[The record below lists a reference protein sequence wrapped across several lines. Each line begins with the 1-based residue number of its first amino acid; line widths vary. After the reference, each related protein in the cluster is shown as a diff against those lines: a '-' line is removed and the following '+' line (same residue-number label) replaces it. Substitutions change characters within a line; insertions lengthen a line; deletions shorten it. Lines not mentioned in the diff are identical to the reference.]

1 MVEDEQLT
9 QTQQQDE
16 QIENA
21 ILDGTKDV
29 AQNTIEKTADAT
41 KQAIDKATRQARD
54 AAKQA
59 TKQAARMAVKAIG
72 HAIVSLIS
80 TLLPYIAAL
89 AVVVALFAGIV
100 YFLEIETAKDTT
112 KNIYDSM
119 GIVETEGDIADIVE
133 IVSDSDGYHLEFI
146 EGFDDKLEEAIKNL
160 NKENKSINL
169 SDKETLKKFIMAEA
183 KTKFPYLQGE
193 EDGTDKFQGSI
204 IIKRY
209 TPDKNIGELGEAS
222 SREPVTLKY
231 VDEETFQSYINS
243 ADSKAL
249 DVYTLDE
256 NKNLLTA
263 TWSYS
268 GDSGTTMQSNSPM
281 DYRSATARY
290 TMPFEYPLFFLIDS
304 DCPEFC
310 IKLAELA
317 MNSTMEIAII
327 DNVTDTKTVT
337 TVVTTTNETT
347 DIYDVKNGRPTFNK
361 SETTTTTE
369 TSSTEVITESVYT
382 SIQVANVE
390 SWATKKD
397 CEIKLNSTSQAGTPV
412 TTNSSSPGIS
422 QQLVTNTSTKREYV
436 TTGQSIATTIKTETY
451 QNNYDVTDSEV
462 EENTEN
468 FEKIYKEYEDTLRNN
483 MIPDWLFE
491 IMEEN
496 PKTVN
501 MIDLTKYLLY
511 KATGKDYGVKNFE
524 DIDFSAYLELEDVG
538 MYSSTVSI
546 YGISITR
553 EEFISAVQNYNGSS
567 AFKTRMVPYAGDF
580 YDVCKKY
587 NINPTYVF
595 AHACL
600 ETGYGSYLINTN
612 NYFGMNAYNDNLGAA
627 SGYATPADSVKDYCE
642 WVVRNSKPGTSD
654 YEANNKRGAEFA
666 AILSTF
672 SGTPD
677 TNIYVL
683 FSRYAVLDAYHGGAC
698 DANWF
703 YRGIGKQQC
712 NHANGTPTT
721 LEEYAEYS
729 EYTTNQR
736 IDIAK
741 NIFGDKAFPRIEYG
755 GVNTS
760 NVYFNVNLYN
770 SDGSVN
776 KSAINELNNKVM
788 SFAYSGQRYNIP
800 GINPLQCTW
809 WANGRASQFLA
820 QYGTKYKEY
829 PTRYG
834 NGGDYWGINM
844 SNNYFEYGSE
854 PRPNSL
860 LCYAGSSTMSGYGH
874 VTYVEAVDYI
884 NKKIYISHCSS
895 GERCNGV
902 TELEWDGRLWGDLPQ
917 GYIYL
922 APKSAGGAESSVSG
936 SGYSKTFTSS
946 VGRTYKLY
954 CQDNYP
960 NVTYY
965 NGSNVSQAGCG
976 PTSAAIILSGY
987 GKNDTPATIAQSY
1000 DAAGRWGKDGECKFF
1015 IDRGLN
1021 AYNEGVNWEK
1031 AISHLKSGNP
1041 MVASISTSRTYKR
1054 VKLGDYAYEEHFVTF
1069 LGIDGDKIYIGD
1081 PKKTTR
1087 GGWYKISYLQE
1098 QGGFAQF
1105 FYVSK

>member
-59 TKQAARMAVKAIG
+59 TKKAARMAVKAIG
-72 HAIVSLIS
+72 QAIVSLIS
-80 TLLPYIAAL
+80 ALLPYIAAL

-310 IKLAELA
+310 VRLAELA

-337 TVVTTTNETT
+337 TVVTTTNETK
-347 DIYDVKNGRPTFNK
+347 DIYDIKNGRQTFNK
-361 SETTTTTE
+361 SVTTTSPPE

-397 CEIKLNSTSQAGTPV
+397 CEIKLNSTSQAGTPI
-412 TTNSSSPGIS
+412 TTYDTIPVRTHA
-422 QQLVTNTSTKREYV
+422 LVTETPTKKENVSTS
-436 TTGQSIATTIKTETY
+436 QSIATTITTETY
-451 QNNYDVTDSEV
+451 QNSYDVTDSEV

-524 DIDFSAYLELEDVG
+524 DIDFSAYLELENVG
-538 MYSSTVSI
+538 CISSTISPF
-546 YGISITR
+546 GISLTR
-553 EEFISAVQNYNGSS
+553 EEFIKAVESYKAGNSDYYQ
-567 AFKTRMVPYAGDF
+567 RMVLYAADF
-580 YDVCKKY
+580 YDVCKQY
-587 NINPTYVF
+587 NINPAFAF

-600 ETGYGSYLINTN
+600 ETGYGSSAICKDKN
-612 NYFGMNAYNDNLGAA
+612 NYFGMGAYNGSAYSSAA
-627 SGYATPADSVKDYCE
+627 SYSSPKESIKAYCE
-642 WVVRNSKPGTSD
+642 WVKNNSTPGQGNYNMEND
-654 YEANNKRGAEFA
+654 RGAEFA
-666 AILSTF
+666 TVNPLFA
-672 SGTPD
+672 GTPSN
-677 TNIYVL
+677 NIYVL
-683 FSRYAVLDAYHGGAC
+683 YSCYAVIDNYDSH
-698 DANWF
+698 
-703 YRGIGKQQC
+703 
-712 NHANGTPTT
+712 TV
-721 LEEYAEYS
+721 AERAAYS
-729 EYTTNQR
+729 EETTNQR
-736 IDIAK
+736 IEIAK
-741 NIFGDKAFPRIEYG
+741 TIFGSNAFPI
-755 GVNTS
+755 V
-760 NVYFNVNLYN
+760 
-770 SDGSVN
+770 
-776 KSAINELNNKVM
+776 
-788 SFAYSGQRYNIP
+788 
-800 GINPLQCTW
+800 
-809 WANGRASQFLA
+809 
-820 QYGTKYKEY
+820 
-829 PTRYG
+829 
-834 NGGDYWGINM
+834 
-844 SNNYFEYGSE
+844 
-854 PRPNSL
+854 
-860 LCYAGSSTMSGYGH
+860 
-874 VTYVEAVDYI
+874 
-884 NKKIYISHCSS
+884 
-895 GERCNGV
+895 
-902 TELEWDGRLWGDLPQ
+902 
-917 GYIYL
+917 
-922 APKSAGGAESSVSG
+922 ESSVSG
-936 SGYSKTFTSS
+936 NILSEAEKIMQYMIDKKYAYVQGNYVPLETNESKKGYQVDCSSFVCWVLYRCGYTDASSGGWQLNTDSLPPYLEKKGFKKITSLGSMEAGDIVFFPGHVQIYAGKNSSGTRQYVNAGNAPRDNSSIYQTYEPSFLYAYRAPSVSKGNETNESGNGYTK
-946 VGRTYKLY
+946 VYNAGNKKYKLFE
-954 CQDNYP
+954 QWA
-960 NVTYY
+960 
-965 NGSNVSQAGCG
+965 SNWANNMYAGWGTMQNKGCG
-976 PTSAAIILSGY
+976 PSAAAIILSGY
-987 GKNDTPATIAQSY
+987 GVNCTPMTIVNDCVSITNQY
-1000 DAAGRWGKDGECKFF
+1000 GAGTTEAVRGYLQKY
-1015 IDRGLN
+1015 GLN
-1021 AYNEGVNWEK
+1021 VTMKGLYGTNINSSQKNEILN
-1031 AISHLKSGNP
+1031 HLKQGKPVLVLMRGNLTL
-1041 MVASISTSRTYKR
+1041 SNGGSYNYDGHYIT
-1054 VKLGDYAYEEHFVTF
+1054 L
-1069 LGIDGDKIYIGD
+1069 LGINEKNEVYVGD
-1081 PKKTTR
+1081 PGSWTTDGYTTLDR
-1087 GGWYKISYLQE
+1087 ISNLQVYYLINN
-1098 QGGFAQF
+1098 
-1105 FYVSK
+1105 

>member
-1 MVEDEQLT
+1 MVEDDQLT

-59 TKQAARMAVKAIG
+59 TKKAARMAVKAIG
-72 HAIVSLIS
+72 QAIVSLIS
-80 TLLPYIAAL
+80 ALLPYIAAL

-183 KTKFPYLQGE
+183 KTQFPYLQGE
-193 EDGTDKFQGSI
+193 EEGTDKFQGSI

-310 IKLAELA
+310 VRLAELA

-337 TVVTTTNETT
+337 TVVTTTNETK
-347 DIYDVKNGRPTFNK
+347 DIYDIKNGRQTFNK
-361 SETTTTTE
+361 SVTTTSPPE

-390 SWATKKD
+390 SWAKKKD

-412 TTNSSSPGIS
+412 TTYDTIPVRTHA
-422 QQLVTNTSTKREYV
+422 LVTETPTKKENVSTS
-436 TTGQSIATTIKTETY
+436 QSIATTITTETY
-451 QNNYDVTDSEV
+451 QNSYDVTDSEV

-524 DIDFSAYLELEDVG
+524 DIDFSELLGFDNVNGYNGNDIMFDFIASWENSALYEYMKSDSTAGYNSTPYIYKCVTEDKKYYKCVEDIGMYNGTRNFGFGVCHYNPNDVG
-538 MYSSTVSI
+538 LMKQELYSEEGINISESKYLQEGTELDVEIVDRIKKKIIDQKRTEITNLTQGLDLAENQINALIDLSYQRGNINGFVSAYKI
-546 YGISITR
+546 YGNTEQLRNNFSFNDPNSRRTEARWQLFHKGVYQLGTGEIVDPNSYVGGTGG
-553 EEFISAVQNYNGSS
+553 EE
-567 AFKTRMVPYAGDF
+567 K
-580 YDVCKKY
+580 
-587 NINPTYVF
+587 
-595 AHACL
+595 
-600 ETGYGSYLINTN
+600 
-612 NYFGMNAYNDNLGAA
+612 
-627 SGYATPADSVKDYCE
+627 
-642 WVVRNSKPGTSD
+642 
-654 YEANNKRGAEFA
+654 
-666 AILSTF
+666 LST
-672 SGTPD
+672 
-677 TNIYVL
+677 
-683 FSRYAVLDAYHGGAC
+683 
-698 DANWF
+698 
-703 YRGIGKQQC
+703 Q
-712 NHANGTPTT
+712 
-721 LEEYAEYS
+721 
-729 EYTTNQR
+729 
-736 IDIAK
+736 
-741 NIFGDKAFPRIEYG
+741 
-755 GVNTS
+755 
-760 NVYFNVNLYN
+760 
-770 SDGSVN
+770 
-776 KSAINELNNKVM
+776 
-788 SFAYSGQRYNIP
+788 P
-800 GINPLQCTW
+800 GI
-809 WANGRASQFLA
+809 
-820 QYGTKYKEY
+820 K
-829 PTRYG
+829 
-834 NGGDYWGINM
+834 
-844 SNNYFEYGSE
+844 
-854 PRPNSL
+854 
-860 LCYAGSSTMSGYGH
+860 GY
-874 VTYVEAVDYI
+874 
-884 NKKIYISHCSS
+884 
-895 GERCNGV
+895 
-902 TELEWDGRLWGDLPQ
+902 
-917 GYIYL
+917 
-922 APKSAGGAESSVSG
+922 
-936 SGYSKTFTSS
+936 FTSQCS
-946 VGRTYKLY
+946 GRTYTEYYQNDGAAWHWEYGCWVSSQATIMSGFGSKYTPNQLPGFFGSAQQY
-954 CQDNYP
+954 TWQTYGNCQYERVYNVNGNDIKNYLLRGHAIHIRCEGR
-960 NVTYY
+960 TLITD
-965 NGSNVSQAGCG
+965 NGSHYFNGHSMV
-976 PTSAAIILSGY
+976 LLDY
-987 GKNDTPATIAQSY
+987 KNEN
-1000 DAAGRWGKDGECKFF
+1000 GKDKVYLF
-1015 IDRGLN
+1015 D
-1021 AYNEGVNWEK
+1021 
-1031 AISHLKSGNP
+1031 P
-1041 MVASISTSRTYKR
+1041 YK
-1054 VKLGDYAYEEHFVTF
+1054 
-1069 LGIDGDKIYIGD
+1069 GD
-1081 PKKTTR
+1081 PTY
-1087 GGWYKISYLQE
+1087 GWTDLNTLASCLTWYEHVWQ
-1098 QGGFAQF
+1098 
-1105 FYVSK
+1105 

>member
-41 KQAIDKATRQARD
+41 KQAIDKATRQARE

-59 TKQAARMAVKAIG
+59 TKKAARMAVKAIG
-72 HAIVSLIS
+72 QAIVSLIS
-80 TLLPYIAAL
+80 ALLPYIAAL
-89 AVVVALFAGIV
+89 AVIVALFAGIV

-310 IKLAELA
+310 VRLAELA

-327 DNVTDTKTVT
+327 DNVTDTKTIT
-337 TVVTTTNETT
+337 TVVTTTNETK

-436 TTGQSIATTIKTETY
+436 TTGQSIATTITTETY
-451 QNNYDVTDSEV
+451 QNSYDVTDSEV

-524 DIDFSAYLELEDVG
+524 DIDFSALLSLGDIG
-538 MYSSTVSI
+538 STSGSI
-546 YGISITR
+546 SVYGISLSREDFITG
-553 EEFISAVQNYNGSS
+553 VQNSRCTQVMKDN
-567 AFKTRMVPYAGDF
+567 AGGF
-580 YDVCKKY
+580 YDICKEY
-587 NINPTYVF
+587 NINPAYAF
-595 AHACL
+595 GHACV
-600 ETGYGSYLINTN
+600 ETGYGTSSICKTKN
-612 NYFGMNAYNDNLGAA
+612 NYFGMAAYNDSPGA
-627 SGYATPADSVKDYCE
+627 SATAYGSILDSVRGYCE
-642 WVVRNSKPGTSD
+642 WVKLHSTPGTSEYTAD
-654 YEANNKRGAEFA
+654 NQRGTEFA
-666 AILSTF
+666 AVNPVF
-672 SGTPD
+672 AGTPSD
-677 TNIYVL
+677 NIYVL
-683 FSRYAVLDAYHGGAC
+683 FSRYAVLDSTHHGGTAF
-698 DANWF
+698 DAN
-703 YRGIGKQQC
+703 YMYKALGKGNC
-712 NHANGTPTT
+712 GHADGTPTT
-721 LEEYAEYS
+721 TLEYS
-729 EYTTNQR
+729 EWAEYTTNER
-736 IDIAK
+736 IRIARE
-741 NIFGDKAFPRIEYG
+741 IFGTKAFPVVESSTAGDIVNVAKDMMQYMIDNKYNYVQGNYVPLETNESKFGHRVDCSSYVCWVLYRCGYTDASSG
-755 GVNTS
+755 GWQLNTDS
-760 NVYFNVNLYN
+760 LPPYLTKKGFKKITSLSELQPGDIVFFPGHVQIYAGKNSSGVRQYFNAGNAPADNSSVYQTYEPSGFLYAYRMP
-770 SDGSVN
+770 SSVN
-776 KSAINELNNKVM
+776 GNKI
-788 SFAYSGQRYNIP
+788 SSSGDGYTDIYSVGGRKYKLFEQWKGSYAYNI
-800 GINPLQCTW
+800 
-809 WANGRASQFLA
+809 
-820 QYGTKYKEY
+820 YGTRTISEY
-829 PTRYG
+829 
-834 NGGDYWGINM
+834 
-844 SNNYFEYGSE
+844 
-854 PRPNSL
+854 
-860 LCYAGSSTMSGYGH
+860 
-874 VTYVEAVDYI
+874 
-884 NKKIYISHCSS
+884 
-895 GERCNGV
+895 
-902 TELEWDGRLWGDLPQ
+902 
-917 GYIYL
+917 
-922 APKSAGGAESSVSG
+922 
-936 SGYSKTFTSS
+936 
-946 VGRTYKLY
+946 
-954 CQDNYP
+954 
-960 NVTYY
+960 
-965 NGSNVSQAGCG
+965 GCG
-976 PTSAAIILSGY
+976 PSCASIIVSSYNNNVTPGTLVSECSGITRTYGMGYVESVRQYVMHYGFRAVSKSGGENASAKAEII
-987 GKNDTPATIAQSY
+987 N
-1000 DAAGRWGKDGECKFF
+1000 
-1015 IDRGLN
+1015 
-1021 AYNEGVNWEK
+1021 
-1031 AISHLKSGNP
+1031 HLKSGNTVILL
-1041 MVASISTSRTYKR
+1041 MSGN
-1054 VKLGDYAYEEHFVTF
+1054 VKLINGQSYNYDLPHFITL
-1069 LGIDGDKIYIGD
+1069 LGINDKNEVFIGD
-1081 PKKTTR
+1081 PGSWQTDGYSTMDLLAA
-1087 GGWYKISYLQE
+1087 YTNITDYIL
-1098 QGGFAQF
+1098 
-1105 FYVSK
+1105 VSK

>member
-59 TKQAARMAVKAIG
+59 TKKAARMAVKAIG
-72 HAIVSLIS
+72 QAIVSLIS
-80 TLLPYIAAL
+80 ALLPYIAAL

-222 SREPVTLKY
+222 SKEPVTLKY

-310 IKLAELA
+310 VRLAELA

-337 TVVTTTNETT
+337 TVVTTTNETK

-436 TTGQSIATTIKTETY
+436 TTGQSIATTITTETY
-451 QNNYDVTDSEV
+451 QNSYDVTDSEV

-524 DIDFSAYLELEDVG
+524 DISFGDMVDISTGIVSNDILFDYIASQENGNMLMYMKGKPVSS
-538 MYSSTVSI
+538 YSSDV
-546 YGISITR
+546 YLHDYIT
-553 EEFISAVQNYNGSS
+553 E
-567 AFKTRMVPYAGDF
+567 D
-580 YDVCKKY
+580 KKY
-587 NINPTYVF
+587 YICGTDYGMGNGTRNFGFGVCHYNPEYGWNTDNIKFYSEEGFNIKQDQYLQLGTKLEVELVDNVKRRILNFHIDKINEKAQKQGVTLQINEIHAIVDLTYVNGPYGN
-595 AHACL
+595 HADIVI
-600 ETGYGSYLINTN
+600 ENYKKYGNTEQLR
-612 NYFGMNAYNDNLGAA
+612 NAC
-627 SGYATPADSVKDYCE
+627 SGYFSGST
-642 WVVRNSKPGTSD
+642 R
-654 YEANNKRGAEFA
+654 ANNRWK
-666 AILSTF
+666 
-672 SGTPD
+672 
-677 TNIYVL
+677 L
-683 FSRYAVLDAYHGGAC
+683 FHE
-698 DANWF
+698 
-703 YRGIGKQQC
+703 GKYITSYGEL
-712 NHANGTPTT
+712 NPND
-721 LEEYAEYS
+721 YIVS
-729 EYTTNQR
+729 V
-736 IDIAK
+736 
-741 NIFGDKAFPRIEYG
+741 G

-776 KSAINELNNKVM
+776 QSAINELNNKVM
-788 SFAYSGQRYNIP
+788 TFAYSSQRFSIP

-820 QYGTKYKEY
+820 QYGTKYNEY
-829 PTRYG
+829 PTRQG
-834 NGGDYWGINM
+834 NGGDYWGINQ
-844 SNNYFEYGSE
+844 SNHFFEYGNE

-860 LCYAGSSTMSGYGH
+860 LCYAPSSTMSSYGH
-874 VTYVEAVDYI
+874 VTYVEAVDYV

-895 GERCNGV
+895 GERCNGI
-902 TELEWDGRLWGDLPQ
+902 TELDWDGRLWGDLPQ

-922 APKSAGGAESSVSG
+922 APKTSNTSETSVAGN
-936 SGYSKTFTSS
+936 GYSKTFTSPS
-946 VGRTYKLY
+946 GRTFKLY
-954 CQDNYP
+954 DQNNYANTP
-960 NVTYY
+960 YWGGNVKDY
-965 NGSNVSQAGCG
+965 GCG
-976 PTSAAIILSGY
+976 PSSAAIILSGY
-987 GKNDTPATIAQSY
+987 GKNDSPDVVARSY
-1000 DAAGRWGKDGECKFF
+1000 AANGRWGNDGECKFF
-1015 IDRGLN
+1015 HDRGLKS
-1021 AYNEGVNWEK
+1021 YNEGVNWEK
-1031 AISHLKSGNP
+1031 AKAHLKAGNV
-1041 MVASISTSRTYKR
+1041 MVASISAGSTGNT
-1054 VKLGDYAYEEHFVTF
+1054 VKLGDYAYSEHFVTF
-1069 LGIDGDKIYIGD
+1069 LAIDGDKIYIGD
-1081 PKKTTR
+1081 PGKTNR
-1087 GGWYKISYLQE
+1087 SGWYKISYLQQ

-1105 FYVSK
+1105 FYVSQ